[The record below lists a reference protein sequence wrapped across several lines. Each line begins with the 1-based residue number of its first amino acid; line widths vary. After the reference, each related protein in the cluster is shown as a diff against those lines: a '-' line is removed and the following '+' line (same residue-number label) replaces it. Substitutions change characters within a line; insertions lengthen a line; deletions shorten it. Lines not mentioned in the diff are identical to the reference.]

1 MPIFES
7 PLSFRPVLSDK
18 MMFFGKSYKLFSK
31 FALFNGC
38 VSFRRQN
45 FVAVYFADKFF
56 SSPVILPPV
65 ISPPGHFV
73 AGRFAAGHF
82 AAVLRGFKYKQKGH
96 NNRIHIDI

>member
-38 VSFRRQN
+38 VSFRRRSFRRQI
-45 FVAVYFADKFF
+45 F
-56 SSPVILPPV
+56 
-65 ISPPGHFV
+65 FV
-73 AGRFAAGHF
+73 AGHFAAGSFRRQHFVAGHF
-82 AAVLRGFKYKQKGH
+82 AAVLGGFKYKQKGH